1 MHRLCNRSGAK
12 ENELPE
18 NKPVSAGTLFAV
30 VGPSGAGKDT
40 LIDLA
45 RQLLEGDDNWHFA
58 RRHITRGANSV
69 GENHINV
76 TEREFD
82 ALTVQNAFVLHW
94 QAHGLHYG
102 IAQGIRTLTEQ
113 GVNVVVNLSRGAIGD
128 AVERFPHVHVIHVT
142 ASQSIIEERLRQ
154 RGRETLLD
162 IEERMSRSVGDLG
175 TIAPVSEIINDREV
189 SVGVEQFM
197 TILSGKN
204 AQAA

>member
-1 MHRLCNRSGAK
+1 MPK
-12 ENELPE
+12 DDT
-18 NKPVSAGTLFAV
+18 VSRKKSGTLFAV

-45 RQLLEGDDNWHFA
+45 CQLLEGDDAWHFA
-58 RRHITRGANSV
+58 RRHITRGADSG

-76 TEREFD
+76 NEPKFE
-82 ALTVQNAFVLHW
+82 ALAVQDAFVLHW

-128 AVERFPHVHVIHVT
+128 AVEKFSRVHVIHVT
-142 ASQSIIEERLRQ
+142 ASQSVIEERLRQ
-154 RGRETLLD
+154 RGRETPLD
-162 IEERMSRSVGDLG
+162 IEERMSRAVGSLD

-197 TILSGKN
+197 AILLGKN

>member
-1 MHRLCNRSGAK
+1 MPK
-12 ENELPE
+12 D
-18 NKPVSAGTLFAV
+18 KTVSAGTLFAV

-58 RRHITRGANSV
+58 RRHITRGTGSV

-76 TEREFD
+76 NEREFE
-82 ALTVQNAFVLHW
+82 ALAAQGAFVLHW

-128 AVERFPHVHVIHVT
+128 AVEQFSRVHVIHVT
-142 ASQSIIEERLRQ
+142 APQSVIKERLRQ
-154 RGRETLLD
+154 RGRESPLD
-162 IEERMSRSVGDLG
+162 IEERMSRSVGNLN

-197 TILSGKN
+197 AILLGEN

>member
-1 MHRLCNRSGAK
+1 MPKDDCISLKQS
-12 ENELPE
+12 
-18 NKPVSAGTLFAV
+18 GTLFAV

-45 RQLLEGDDNWHFA
+45 RQLLEGDDAWHFA

-76 TEREFD
+76 NEREFE
-82 ALTVQNAFVLHW
+82 ALAVQDAFVLHW
-94 QAHGLHYG
+94 QAHGLNYG

-128 AVERFPHVHVIHVT
+128 AVERFSRVHVIHVT
-142 ASQSIIEERLRQ
+142 ASQSLIAERLRQ
-154 RGRETLLD
+154 RGRETPLD

-175 TIAPVSEIINDREV
+175 TFAPVSEIINDREV

-197 TILSGKN
+197 AILLRKN